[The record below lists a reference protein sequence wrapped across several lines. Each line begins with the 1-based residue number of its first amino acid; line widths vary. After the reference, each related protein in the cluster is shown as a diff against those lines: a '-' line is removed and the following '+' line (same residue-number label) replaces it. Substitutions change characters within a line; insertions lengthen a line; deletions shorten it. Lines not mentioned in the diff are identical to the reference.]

1 MKQLIFIII
10 STFYVLQLKAQKS
23 NPAPSVPVTD
33 EYFGT
38 KIVDEYRNLENLEN
52 PSTKKWMETQSDY
65 TNSILSQ
72 IPKRK
77 FYLEKR
83 LEFDKRQG
91 YSVSSLN
98 ITNNDKYFYLKKKG
112 NEKAAKLYYREGFL
126 GKEELLY
133 DPANYK
139 SNEPN
144 HEFIINYI
152 SPDLVGDKVAI
163 AMAEKGKELAE
174 VIIMDVKNNY
184 IHPETI
190 TSTIPASIGGIKWL
204 DDNSGF
210 LYTYFPIN
218 DPKIRLH
225 PKV

>member
-77 FYLEKR
+77 FYLEK
-83 LEFDKRQG
+83 LI
-91 YSVSSLN
+91 N
-98 ITNNDKYFYLKKKG
+98 TAAITNLG
-112 NEKAAKLYYREGFL
+112 NIFL
-126 GKEELLY
+126 APY
-133 DPANYK
+133 
-139 SNEPN
+139 S
-144 HEFIINYI
+144 
-152 SPDLVGDKVAI
+152 S
-163 AMAEKGKELAE
+163 
-174 VIIMDVKNNY
+174 
-184 IHPETI
+184 
-190 TSTIPASIGGIKWL
+190 
-204 DDNSGF
+204 
-210 LYTYFPIN
+210 
-218 DPKIRLH
+218 
-225 PKV
+225 